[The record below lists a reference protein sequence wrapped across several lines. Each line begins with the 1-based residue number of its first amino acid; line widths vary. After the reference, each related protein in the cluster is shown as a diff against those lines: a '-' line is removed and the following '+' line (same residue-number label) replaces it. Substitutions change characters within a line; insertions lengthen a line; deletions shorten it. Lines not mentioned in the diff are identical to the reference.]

1 MSSSRTHQRIR
12 ALPLIL
18 PALALLAACA
28 GPTSYEQSSVWND
41 GYGWSDKLA
50 GPDEFSVVV
59 RANSHTSPERAARI
73 AVLRAARLTLEQ
85 GCDRFVVIDQESAQ
99 RRQEQFTNAPV
110 TSGGQTLFVP
120 LEPRTTQETVA
131 VLLIALLRPEAPPV
145 EGELDAA
152 ALEAEL
158 APGLD

>member
-1 MSSSRTHQRIR
+1 MPSSRTRRPIR
-12 ALPLIL
+12 GLPLIL
-18 PALALLAACA
+18 PALTLLVACA
-28 GPTSYEQSSVWND
+28 GPTGYEPSSIWND
-41 GYGWSDKLA
+41 GYGWSDKPA

-85 GCDRFVVIDQESAQ
+85 GCERFVVIDQESAQ
-99 RRQEQFTNAPV
+99 RRQEQFTSAPV

-120 LEPRTTQETVA
+120 LEPRTTQEAVA
-131 VLLIALLRPEAPPV
+131 VLLIALVRPGAPPV
-145 EGELDAA
+145 EGEVDAA